1 MYISSNDLKI
11 YNLILVVFSSI
22 DDSFSC
28 VMADSVWGIFG
39 DSGDLS
45 PLSFGK
51 YFDPIPMRE
60 GKFTPTK

>member
-28 VMADSVWGIFG
+28 VMWQTVSEVCLQSLAKG
-39 DSGDLS
+39 
-45 PLSFGK
+45 
-51 YFDPIPMRE
+51 
-60 GKFTPTK
+60 GKFS